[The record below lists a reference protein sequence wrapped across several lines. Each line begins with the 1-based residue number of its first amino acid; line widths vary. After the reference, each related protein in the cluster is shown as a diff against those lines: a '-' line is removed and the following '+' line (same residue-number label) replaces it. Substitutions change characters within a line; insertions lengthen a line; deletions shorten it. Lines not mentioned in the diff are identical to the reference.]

1 MCLVRPITTIRVFSR
16 TPANVDALIDEL
28 ILTQAYQGQISRAES
43 AADAVRDADIICTTT
58 TSSNPVFDDGDVKP
72 GAHINAVGSYTPGAC
87 EVSGATVARAWVV
100 VDDRDAAWVEAGD
113 LIQARDKGLID
124 ANHIRADL
132 GELVIDSELRP
143 TDPNQVTL
151 FKSVGVAVQDAF
163 AASAALEGANQRG
176 LGTVVTW

>member
-1 MCLVRPITTIRVFSR
+1 M
-16 TPANVDALIDEL
+16 DALIDEL

-163 AASAALEGANQRG
+163 AASAVLEGANQNG
-176 LGTVVTW
+176 LGAVVDW